1 MTLIDPNPLWE
12 KAKQLEDEAME
23 ELEKCTPGTNEW
35 WKWLATLNERTSFRF
50 DIQDEPT
57 VEAITADTATILGYP
72 VKDLRILAEAMR
84 RQNVSTDDVREFVTT
99 LENALKVVQ
108 ASYKVTFDEATK
120 VWSGT
125 YEEPGNMAGL
135 YKMMQEAE

>member
-12 KAKQLEDEAME
+12 KAKQLEDEARE

-57 VEAITADTATILGYP
+57 VEAITADTAIIFGYP
-72 VKDLRILAEAMR
+72 VKDLRILAEALKA
-84 RQNVSTDDVREFVTT
+84 QKVDKNELKKFVTDIGNAIDMARQVFEEALETAIDDYRNT
-99 LENALKVVQ
+99 LIV
-108 ASYKVTFDEATK
+108 
-120 VWSGT
+120 
-125 YEEPGNMAGL
+125 
-135 YKMMQEAE
+135 